1 MKIAID
7 KIIESFPH
15 TSITRICGLPTCDFI
30 SAAHLQLNSNAAS
43 IHSHRGNG
51 KLGLL
56 FLTLKLEVYNTLST
70 IEFIPPVNP
79 GPEPIIP
86 DSSTGPA
93 IAEIRRAHQEQ
104 YAEYLQYDQVDK
116 ALKSILIAA
125 VDEAYIRSLRH
136 KYVGFANVT
145 TLQIITH
152 LYDTYARITA
162 NDLKENDKNLHLAY
176 DSTAPFE
183 NLVDQIENAV
193 DFASAGKSPY
203 TPKQIVTAAY
213 NLTHETGAYNAD
225 CKDWRAISDVD
236 QTWDNFKTF
245 FCKAHHD
252 LRESQLMHD
261 PQVTAASYQANNATQ
276 DNDTFVSP
284 PEADALEAIANLAIA
299 SSEDKNTINTLT
311 ATNASLVQQLVSLR
325 AELANCRRSARTKN
339 QSFTHYCWTH
349 GTSCN
354 HKSENCHGKKDGH
367 KLAATA
373 ENKMNGETRRFRSF

>member
-15 TSITRICGLPTCDFI
+15 TSITRICGLPTHEFI

-56 FLTLKLEVYNTLST
+56 FLTLQPEVYNTLST
-70 IEFIPPVNP
+70 VKFIPPVNP

-86 DSSTGPA
+86 DGSTGPV
-93 IAEIRRAHQEQ
+93 IVELRRKHQEQ
-104 YAEYLQYDQVDK
+104 YAEYLQCDQVDK
-116 ALKSILIAA
+116 ALKSLLIAA

-176 DSTAPFE
+176 DSTSPFE
-183 NLVDQIENAV
+183 NLIDQIENAV
-193 DFASAGKSPY
+193 DFASSGKSPY
-203 TPKQIVTAAY
+203 APKQIVTAAY
-213 NLTHETGAYNAD
+213 NLTHETGACGTY
-225 CKDWRAISDVD
+225 CKDWRALSDVN
-236 QTWDNFKTF
+236 QTWDNFKDF
-245 FCKAHHD
+245 FSKAQHD
-252 LRESQLMHD
+252 LRESQMMHD
-261 PQVTAASYQANNATQ
+261 PQVTAAGYQANNAAQ
-276 DNDTFVSP
+276 SNDSFVLPS
-284 PEADALEAIANLAIA
+284 EADAFEAIANLAIA
-299 SSEDKNTINTLT
+299 SSEDKNTISTLT

-325 AELANCRRSARTKN
+325 AELATCRRSSSNSNRN
-339 QSFTHYCWTH
+339 HYCWTH
-349 GTSCN
+349 CTSCN
-354 HKSENCHGKKDGH
+354 HKSADCMLKKSGH
-367 KLAATA
+367 KIDATA
-373 ENKMNGETRRFRSF
+373 ENKMGGETRRFRSF